1 MIGVVQIPKENIEQV
16 WSLVD
21 DSITK
26 ALQYSGNHFN
36 TLDVY
41 EACLNGDNQL
51 WLVWDEESKEKL
63 KGVMVSRIIV
73 RPNTKVANIF
83 ICTGK
88 QRKLWQDRLHEV
100 EKWAKSNKC
109 THFETYA
116 RPGWSKLLKQQ
127 GFKTTHYLLE
137 KKLEK

>member
-88 QRKLWQDRLHEV
+88 GNRQLLPR
-100 EKWAKSNKC
+100 S
-109 THFETYA
+109 ETDDQ
-116 RPGWSKLLKQQ
+116 PI
-127 GFKTTHYLLE
+127 
-137 KKLEK
+137 

>member
-1 MIGVVQIPKENIEQV
+1 MIGVVQIPKENIDKI
-16 WSLVD
+16 WPLVD
-21 DSITK
+21 DAITK
-26 ALQYSGNHFN
+26 ALAYSGNHFN
-36 TLDVY
+36 TSDVFN
-41 EACLNGDNQL
+41 ACLSGNNQL
-51 WLVWDEESKEKL
+51 WVAWDEESKEKL
-63 KGVMVSRIIV
+63 KGTMITRIIE

-116 RPGWSKLLKQQ
+116 RPGWSKLLKQK
-127 GFKTTHYLLE
+127 GYKITHYLLE
-137 KKLEK
+137 KKLEE

>member
-1 MIGVVQIPKENIEQV
+1 MIGVVQIPKENIEAV

-21 DSITK
+21 DAITK
-26 ALQYSGNHFN
+26 ALKYSGNHFN
-36 TLDVY
+36 TSDVLKD
-41 EACLNGDNQL
+41 CISGDNQL
-51 WLVWDEESKEKL
+51 WLVWDEEEKNKL
-63 KGVMVSRIIV
+63 KGVMVSRIII

-116 RPGWSKLLKQQ
+116 RPGWSKILKQK

>member
-1 MIGVVQIPKENIEQV
+1 MIGVVQIPKENIEAV

-21 DSITK
+21 DAITK
-26 ALQYSGNHFN
+26 ALKYSGNHFN
-36 TLDVY
+36 TSDVLKD
-41 EACLNGDNQL
+41 CISGDNQL
-51 WLVWDEESKEKL
+51 WLVWDEEEKDKL

-116 RPGWSKLLKQQ
+116 RPGWSKLLKQ
-127 GFKTTHYLLE
+127 KWYKITHYLLE
-137 KKLEK
+137 KKLEE